1 MKTIQ
6 DNYISVISHQF
17 KGLTPDQVDAV
28 VRALSLLDRRIKQHQ
43 LDKNLDKAD
52 QQLVVLGLAQSRLEL
67 KRVLEAATQLSA

>member
-1 MKTIQ
+1 MKTLQ

-28 VRALSLLDRRIKQHQ
+28 TRALALLDNRIKQHQ

-52 QQLVVLGLAQSRLEL
+52 QQLIVLGIAQARLEV
-67 KRVLEAATQLSA
+67 KRVLEAVARLSA